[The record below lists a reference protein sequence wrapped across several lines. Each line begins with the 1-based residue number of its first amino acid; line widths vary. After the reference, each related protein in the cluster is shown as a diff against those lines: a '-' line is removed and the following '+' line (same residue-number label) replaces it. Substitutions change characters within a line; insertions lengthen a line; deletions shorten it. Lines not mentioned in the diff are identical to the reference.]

1 MMLPDN
7 YIELI
12 KRNPKLECLKWDQYH
27 SHNNGNFTIDGIEV
41 LGDFT
46 NEELDKCS
54 EDISDFLENYESLI
68 DLFGNHVTV
77 KLKGLESIEIKE
89 NFKF

>member
-1 MMLPDN
+1 MILPDT

-27 SHNNGNFTIDGIEV
+27 KYDGNFTIDEIEV

-46 NEELDKCS
+46 NNELDKCVD
-54 EDISDFLENYESLI
+54 DISIFLEDYESLI
-68 DLFGNHVTV
+68 HLFGNQVTV
-77 KLKGLESIEIKE
+77 KLRKLESIEIKE
-89 NFKF
+89 VFKT

>member
-1 MMLPDN
+1 MILPDT
-7 YIELI
+7 YKGLI

-27 SHNNGNFTIDGIEV
+27 TYDGNFSIDEIEI

-46 NEELDKCS
+46 NDELDKCT
-54 EDISDFLENYESLI
+54 EDISNFLEDYESLI

-77 KLKGLESIEIKE
+77 KLRKLESIEIRE
-89 NFKF
+89 IFKT